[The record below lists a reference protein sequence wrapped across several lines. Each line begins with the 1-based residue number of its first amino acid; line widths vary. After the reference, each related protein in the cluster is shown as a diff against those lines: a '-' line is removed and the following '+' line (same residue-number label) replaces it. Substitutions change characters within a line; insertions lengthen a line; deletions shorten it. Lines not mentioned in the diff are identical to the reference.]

1 MGANSRR
8 SGILDALRRRGGYAA
23 IEELAAGLDVT
34 PQTIRRDVSDLA
46 ELGLLRRHHGGA
58 SLPSTI
64 TNSEYEGR
72 HVENAAGKARI
83 AAAAAALVPDGSSVF
98 LTLGT
103 TVEATAAGLAA
114 THRDLLVVTNSTA
127 AAAILGRAPGMRI
140 HLLGGAWQPRNGGVT
155 GATAAELAGRWRCDA
170 LVTGIGG
177 ISPDGGLLDY
187 HEDEVAVARVM
198 LAAAGRL
205 IVVADAAKFRR
216 TAPCRVGRLER
227 GAVLVTDAPAPAAY
241 RRALRSAGVQLVTAR

>member
-1 MGANSRR
+1 MGADDRR
-8 SGILDALRRRGGYAA
+8 SHILDALRRRGGYAA
-23 IEELAAGLDVT
+23 IEELAAGLAVT

-64 TNSEYEGR
+64 ANSEYEGR

-83 AAAAAALVPDGSSVF
+83 GAAAAALVPNGSSTF

-103 TVEATAAGLAA
+103 TVEATAAALAA

-127 AAAILGRAPGMRI
+127 AAAILGRATAMRI
-140 HLLGGAWQPRNGGVT
+140 HLLGGVWQARNGGVS
-155 GATAAELAGRWRCDA
+155 GPTAAELAGRWRCDT
-170 LVTGIGG
+170 LVTGAGG
-177 ISPDGGLLDY
+177 IGADGGLLDY
-187 HEDEVAVARVM
+187 HEDEVAVGRVM
-198 LAAAGRL
+198 LAAAARL
-205 IVVADAAKFRR
+205 VVVADAAKFRR

-227 GAVLVTDAPAPAAY
+227 GAVLVTDATPPAAHV
-241 RRALRSAGVQLVTAR
+241 RVLREAGVQLIIA